1 MFLNDTIN
9 LVVTPRRNDGSLG
22 AIADTP
28 IWSADATVTLA
39 PSLDGFSCAVTGVA
53 VGPAVVTCSATN
65 TVGLVVTG
73 TFAVEV
79 TLAPADL
86 LEITQI

>member
-28 IWSADATVTLA
+28 VWSADFAVTLA
-39 PSLDGFSCAVTGVA
+39 PSVDGLACVVTGAA
-53 VGPAVVTCSATN
+53 VGFATITCSATN
-65 TVGLVVTG
+65 TVGATVTG
-73 TFAVEV
+73 TFGVEV
-79 TLAPADL
+79 VLGPADL
-86 LEITQI
+86 LEITQV